1 MSAIELLAEYVRLR
15 KRIRLLQA
23 QINVKRE
30 IAEALSGWPEGERVQ
45 SSHDPD
51 KIGRVVADLAD
62 REDELIKLKLEAID
76 RMEEIEDLL
85 RELEN
90 PDFALVLEYKYVR
103 GMSWDDVAES
113 MNYSTRWVQE
123 LKRKAIKEIDRRL
136 LDGRSNM
143 ERDI

>member
-1 MSAIELLAEYVRLR
+1 MKAIELLAEYVRLR
-15 KRIRLLQA
+15 KRIRLLQS
-23 QINVKRE
+23 QINAKRE
-30 IAEALSGWPEGERVQ
+30 LAEALSGWPEGDRVQ

-51 KIGRVVADLAD
+51 KIGRAVAELAD
-62 REDELIKLKLEAID
+62 REAELLEMETEAIE
-76 RMEEIEDLL
+76 RMDMIESLL
-85 RELEN
+85 REMEN
-90 PDFALVLEYKYVR
+90 PDGALVIQYKYIR

-143 ERDI
+143 ERDF

>member
-51 KIGRVVADLAD
+51 KIGRAVADLAD

-76 RMEEIEDLL
+76 HNILCAQAKS
-85 RELEN
+85 N
-90 PDFALVLEYKYVR
+90 GQTKPH
-103 GMSWDDVAES
+103 
-113 MNYSTRWVQE
+113 
-123 LKRKAIKEIDRRL
+123 
-136 LDGRSNM
+136 RSKDNKN
-143 ERDI
+143 DIIY